1 MSLAS
6 QKIEEEHHKSDC
18 GSDGGLCELCY
29 ESPLHHGKDA
39 FKFDCGHHVYC
50 NYCVKESFADY
61 IKRGEVTKLVCF
73 SVGCGTKATQD

>member
-1 MSLAS
+1 
-6 QKIEEEHHKSDC
+6 
-18 GSDGGLCELCY
+18 
-29 ESPLHHGKDA
+29 
-39 FKFDCGHHVYC
+39 VYC